1 MHIEVIKHSKKW
13 IGLTILSM
21 TIFLSMIFIK
31 GLNYGID
38 FTGGTLIQ
46 LKYDKQVT
54 LQEVNKELDEI
65 SKSQNMPQL
74 SSTSRKVQVSPTDNV
89 VMLRTQELTEQQ
101 ANNVL
106 KNLEKLGKYQI
117 QRREKVGAT
126 IGDELKSSAIYAL
139 SIGGLLIIIYITIRY
154 EFKFAIAGI
163 LTLLHDVTAA
173 IGVIALL
180 GYEVDTPF
188 IAAIL
193 TILGYSINDTIII
206 YDRIRESL
214 NKKTDSEQLTFGE
227 ILNKSLNQVL
237 VRSIN
242 TSVTTILA
250 LVAILV
256 FGGDSLRTFT
266 TALLVGIGV
275 GTYSSIFI
283 STPLV
288 YLFEKNRDK
297 IYKPKEKKIEV
308 DEDKILV

>member
-1 MHIEVIKHSKKW
+1 MYIEVIKHSKKW
-13 IGLTILSM
+13 ITLSTISFI
-21 TIFLSMIFIK
+21 IFLGMFLVK

-38 FTGGTLIQ
+38 FTGGSLIQ
-46 LKYDKQVT
+46 LNYTNNIT
-54 LQEVNKELDEI
+54 LTDINKELDELVVEI
-65 SKSQNMPQL
+65 PQL
-74 SSTSRKVQVSPTDNV
+74 SSTARKVQVS
-89 VMLRTQELTEQQ
+89 Q
-101 ANNVL
+101 ADNNVIIRTAEMSD
-106 KNLEKLGKYQI
+106 KETEKLLTNLQALGDYKLE
-117 QRREKVGAT
+117 RAEKVGAT
-126 IGDELKSSAIYAL
+126 IGEELKTSAIYAL
-139 SIGGLLIIIYITIRY
+139 TIGGLLIVLYITMRY

-173 IGVIALL
+173 LGVIALL

-214 NKKTDSEQLTFGE
+214 RKKSDLTFGE
-227 ILNKSLNQVL
+227 VLNKSLNQVL

-242 TSVTTILA
+242 TSVTTLLA

-266 TALLVGIGV
+266 TTLLVGIGV
-275 GTYSSIFI
+275 GTYSSIYI

-288 YLFEKNRDK
+288 YLFEKKRDDKYEPKKDDDDDNSHPEEK
-297 IYKPKEKKIEV
+297 IV
-308 DEDKILV
+308 V

>member
-1 MHIEVIKHSKKW
+1 MYIEVIKHSKKW
-13 IGLTILSM
+13 ITLSTISFI
-21 TIFLSMIFIK
+21 IFLGMFLVK

-38 FTGGTLIQ
+38 FTGGSLIQ
-46 LKYDKQVT
+46 LNYANNIT
-54 LQEVNKELDEI
+54 LTDINKELDELAVEI
-65 SKSQNMPQL
+65 PQL
-74 SSTSRKVQVSPTDNV
+74 SSTARKVQVS
-89 VMLRTQELTEQQ
+89 Q
-101 ANNVL
+101 ADNNVIIRTAEMSDKETERL
-106 KNLEKLGKYQI
+106 LINLQTLGDYKLE
-117 QRREKVGAT
+117 RAEKVGAT
-126 IGDELKSSAIYAL
+126 IGEELKTSAIYAL
-139 SIGGLLIIIYITIRY
+139 TIGGLLIVLYITMRY

-173 IGVIALL
+173 LGVIALL

-214 NKKTDSEQLTFGE
+214 RKKSDLTFGE
-227 ILNKSLNQVL
+227 VLNKSLNQVL

-242 TSVTTILA
+242 TSVTTLLA

-266 TALLVGIGV
+266 TTLLVGIGV
-275 GTYSSIFI
+275 GTYSSIYI

-288 YLFEKNRDK
+288 YLFEKKRDDKYEPKKDDDDDNSHPEEK
-297 IYKPKEKKIEV
+297 IV
-308 DEDKILV
+308 V

>member
-1 MHIEVIKHSKKW
+1 MYIEVIKHSKKW
-13 IGLTILSM
+13 ITLSTISFI
-21 TIFLSMIFIK
+21 IFLGMFLVK

-38 FTGGTLIQ
+38 FTGGSLIQ
-46 LKYDKQVT
+46 LNYTNNIT
-54 LQEVNKELDEI
+54 LTDINKELDALAVEI
-65 SKSQNMPQL
+65 PQL
-74 SSTSRKVQVSPTDNV
+74 SSTARKVQVS
-89 VMLRTQELTEQQ
+89 Q
-101 ANNVL
+101 ADNNVIIRTAEMSD
-106 KNLEKLGKYQI
+106 KETEKLLTNLQTLGDYKLE
-117 QRREKVGAT
+117 RAEKVGAT
-126 IGDELKSSAIYAL
+126 IGEELKTSAIYAL
-139 SIGGLLIIIYITIRY
+139 TIGGLLIVLYITMRY

-173 IGVIALL
+173 LGVIALL

-214 NKKTDSEQLTFGE
+214 RKKSDLTFGE
-227 ILNKSLNQVL
+227 VLNKSLNQVL

-242 TSVTTILA
+242 TSVTTLLA

-266 TALLVGIGV
+266 TTLLVGIGV
-275 GTYSSIFI
+275 GTYSSIYI

-288 YLFEKNRDK
+288 YLFEKKRDDKYEPKKDDDDDNSHPEEK
-297 IYKPKEKKIEV
+297 IV
-308 DEDKILV
+308 V

>member
-1 MHIEVIKHSKKW
+1 MYIEVIKHSKKW
-13 IGLTILSM
+13 ITLSTISFI
-21 TIFLSMIFIK
+21 IFLGMFLVK

-38 FTGGTLIQ
+38 FTGGSLIQ
-46 LKYDKQVT
+46 LNYTNNIT
-54 LQEVNKELDEI
+54 LTDINKELDELAVEI
-65 SKSQNMPQL
+65 PQL
-74 SSTSRKVQVSPTDNV
+74 SSTARKVQVS
-89 VMLRTQELTEQQ
+89 Q
-101 ANNVL
+101 ADNNVIIRTAEMSD
-106 KNLEKLGKYQI
+106 KETEKLLTNLQTVGDYKLE
-117 QRREKVGAT
+117 RAEKVGAT
-126 IGDELKSSAIYAL
+126 IGEELKTSAIYAL
-139 SIGGLLIIIYITIRY
+139 TIGGLLIVLYITMRY

-173 IGVIALL
+173 LGVIALL

-214 NKKTDSEQLTFGE
+214 RKKSDLTFGE
-227 ILNKSLNQVL
+227 VLNKSLNQVL

-242 TSVTTILA
+242 TSVTTLLA

-266 TALLVGIGV
+266 TTLLVGIGV
-275 GTYSSIFI
+275 GTYSSIYI

-288 YLFEKNRDK
+288 YLFEKKRDDKYEPKKDDDDDNSHPEEK
-297 IYKPKEKKIEV
+297 IV
-308 DEDKILV
+308 V

>member
-1 MHIEVIKHSKKW
+1 MYIEVIKHSKKW
-13 IGLTILSM
+13 ITLSTISFI
-21 TIFLSMIFIK
+21 IFLGMFLVK

-38 FTGGTLIQ
+38 FTGGNLIQ
-46 LKYDKQVT
+46 LNYTKTIT
-54 LQEVNKELDEI
+54 LGDMNRELDELAVEI
-65 SKSQNMPQL
+65 PQL
-74 SSTSRKVQVSPTDNV
+74 SSTARKVQVS
-89 VMLRTQELTEQQ
+89 Q
-101 ANNVL
+101 ADNNVIIRTAEMSD
-106 KNLEKLGKYQI
+106 KETEKLLMNLQKLGEYKLE
-117 QRREKVGAT
+117 RAEKVGAT
-126 IGDELKSSAIYAL
+126 IGEELKTSAVYAL
-139 SIGGLLIIIYITIRY
+139 TIGGLLIVLYITMRY

-173 IGVIALL
+173 LGVIALL

-214 NKKTDSEQLTFGE
+214 RKKSDLTFGE
-227 ILNKSLNQVL
+227 VLNKSLNQVL

-242 TSVTTILA
+242 TSVTTLLA

-266 TALLVGIGV
+266 TTLLVGIGV
-275 GTYSSIFI
+275 GTYSSIYI

-288 YLFEKNRDK
+288 YLFEKKRDDKYEPKKDDDDDNSHPEEK
-297 IYKPKEKKIEV
+297 IV
-308 DEDKILV
+308 V

>member
-1 MHIEVIKHSKKW
+1 MYIEVIKHSKKW
-13 IGLTILSM
+13 ITLSTISFI
-21 TIFLSMIFIK
+21 IFLGMFLVK

-38 FTGGTLIQ
+38 FTGGSLIQ
-46 LKYDKQVT
+46 LNYANNIT
-54 LQEVNKELDEI
+54 LTDINKELDELAVEI
-65 SKSQNMPQL
+65 PQL
-74 SSTSRKVQVSPTDNV
+74 SSTARKVQVS
-89 VMLRTQELTEQQ
+89 Q
-101 ANNVL
+101 ADNNVIIRTAEMSD
-106 KNLEKLGKYQI
+106 KETEKLLTNLQTLGDYKLE
-117 QRREKVGAT
+117 RAEKVGAT
-126 IGDELKSSAIYAL
+126 IGEELKTSAIYAL
-139 SIGGLLIIIYITIRY
+139 TIGGLLIVLYITMRY

-173 IGVIALL
+173 LGVIALL

-214 NKKTDSEQLTFGE
+214 RKKSDLTFGE
-227 ILNKSLNQVL
+227 VLNKSLNQVL

-242 TSVTTILA
+242 TSVTTLLA

-266 TALLVGIGV
+266 TTLLVGIGV
-275 GTYSSIFI
+275 GTYSSIYI

-288 YLFEKNRDK
+288 YLFEKKRDDKYEPKKDDDDDNSHPEEK
-297 IYKPKEKKIEV
+297 IV
-308 DEDKILV
+308 V

>member
-1 MHIEVIKHSKKW
+1 MYIEVIKHSKKW
-13 IGLTILSM
+13 ITLSTISFI
-21 TIFLSMIFIK
+21 IFLGMFLVK

-38 FTGGTLIQ
+38 FTGGSLIQ
-46 LKYDKQVT
+46 LNYTNNIT
-54 LQEVNKELDEI
+54 LTDINKELDELAVEI
-65 SKSQNMPQL
+65 PQL
-74 SSTSRKVQVSPTDNV
+74 SSTARKVQVS
-89 VMLRTQELTEQQ
+89 Q
-101 ANNVL
+101 ADNNVIIRTGEMSD
-106 KNLEKLGKYQI
+106 KETEKLLTNLQTLGDYKLE
-117 QRREKVGAT
+117 RAEKVGAT
-126 IGDELKSSAIYAL
+126 IGEELKTSAIYAL
-139 SIGGLLIIIYITIRY
+139 TIGGLLIVLYITMRY

-173 IGVIALL
+173 LGVIALL

-214 NKKTDSEQLTFGE
+214 RKKSDLTFGE
-227 ILNKSLNQVL
+227 VLNKSLNQVL

-242 TSVTTILA
+242 TSVTTLLA

-266 TALLVGIGV
+266 TTLLVGIGV
-275 GTYSSIFI
+275 GTYSSIYI

-288 YLFEKNRDK
+288 YLFEKKRDDKYEPKKDDDDDNSHPEEK
-297 IYKPKEKKIEV
+297 IV
-308 DEDKILV
+308 V

>member
-1 MHIEVIKHSKKW
+1 MYIEVIKHSKKW
-13 IGLTILSM
+13 ITLSTISFI
-21 TIFLSMIFIK
+21 IFLGMFLVK

-38 FTGGTLIQ
+38 FTGGSLIQ
-46 LKYDKQVT
+46 LNYTNNIT
-54 LQEVNKELDEI
+54 LTDINKELDELAVEI
-65 SKSQNMPQL
+65 PQL
-74 SSTSRKVQVSPTDNV
+74 SSTARKVQVS
-89 VMLRTQELTEQQ
+89 Q
-101 ANNVL
+101 ADNNVIIRTAEMSD
-106 KNLEKLGKYQI
+106 KETEKLLTNLQTLGDYKLE
-117 QRREKVGAT
+117 RAEKVGAT
-126 IGDELKSSAIYAL
+126 IGEELKTSAIYAL
-139 SIGGLLIIIYITIRY
+139 TIGGLLIVLYITMRY

-173 IGVIALL
+173 LGVIALL

-214 NKKTDSEQLTFGE
+214 RKKSDLTFGE
-227 ILNKSLNQVL
+227 VLNKSLNQVL

-242 TSVTTILA
+242 TSVTTLLA

-266 TALLVGIGV
+266 TTLLVGIGV
-275 GTYSSIFI
+275 GTYSSIYI

-288 YLFEKNRDK
+288 YLFEKKRDDKYEPKKDYDDDNSHPEEK
-297 IYKPKEKKIEV
+297 IV
-308 DEDKILV
+308 V

>member
-1 MHIEVIKHSKKW
+1 MYIEVIKHSKKW
-13 IGLTILSM
+13 ITLSTISFM
-21 TIFLSMIFIK
+21 IFLGMFFVK

-38 FTGGTLIQ
+38 FTGGSLIQ
-46 LKYDKQVT
+46 LNYSKGIT
-54 LQEVNKELDEI
+54 LADVNKELDTLAVEI
-65 SKSQNMPQL
+65 PQL
-74 SSTSRKVQVSPTDNV
+74 VSTARKVQVSQSD
-89 VMLRTQELTEQQ
+89 
-101 ANNVL
+101 NNVIIRTAEMSDKETEEL
-106 KNLEKLGKYQI
+106 LVKLQTLGEYKLE
-117 QRREKVGAT
+117 RAEKVGAT
-126 IGDELKSSAIYAL
+126 IGEELKTSAIYAL
-139 SIGGLLIIIYITIRY
+139 TIGGLLIVLYITLRY

-173 IGVIALL
+173 LGVIALL

-214 NKKTDSEQLTFGE
+214 RKKSDMTFGE
-227 ILNKSLNQVL
+227 VLNKSLNQVL

-242 TSVTTILA
+242 TSVTTLLA

-266 TALLVGIGV
+266 TTLLVGIGV
-275 GTYSSIFI
+275 GTYSSIYI

-288 YLFEKNRDK
+288 YLFEKKRDDKYEPKKDDDDESHPEEK
-297 IYKPKEKKIEV
+297 IV
-308 DEDKILV
+308 V

>member
-1 MHIEVIKHSKKW
+1 MYIEVIKHSKKW
-13 IGLTILSM
+13 ITLSTISFI
-21 TIFLSMIFIK
+21 IFLGMFLVK

-38 FTGGTLIQ
+38 FTGGSLIQ
-46 LKYDKQVT
+46 LNYSKNIT
-54 LQEVNKELDEI
+54 LADINKELDSLAIEI
-65 SKSQNMPQL
+65 PQL
-74 SSTSRKVQVSPTDNV
+74 TSTARKVQVSQSD
-89 VMLRTQELTEQQ
+89 
-101 ANNVL
+101 NNVIIRTAEMSDKETEEL
-106 KNLEKLGKYQI
+106 LTKLQTLGEYKLE
-117 QRREKVGAT
+117 RAEKVGAT
-126 IGDELKSSAIYAL
+126 IGEELKTSAIYAL
-139 SIGGLLIIIYITIRY
+139 TIGGLLIVLYITMRY

-173 IGVIALL
+173 LGVIALL

-214 NKKTDSEQLTFGE
+214 RKKSDMTFGE
-227 ILNKSLNQVL
+227 VLNKSLNQVL

-242 TSVTTILA
+242 TSVTTLLA

-266 TALLVGIGV
+266 TTLLVGIGV
-275 GTYSSIFI
+275 GTYSSIYI

-288 YLFEKNRDK
+288 YLFEKKRDDKYEPKKDDNDDSHPEEK
-297 IYKPKEKKIEV
+297 IV
-308 DEDKILV
+308 V

>member
-1 MHIEVIKHSKKW
+1 MYIEVIKHSKKW
-13 IGLTILSM
+13 ITLSTISFI
-21 TIFLSMIFIK
+21 IFLGMFLVK

-38 FTGGTLIQ
+38 FTGGSLIQ
-46 LKYDKQVT
+46 LNYTNNIT
-54 LQEVNKELDEI
+54 LTDINKELDELAVEI
-65 SKSQNMPQL
+65 PQL
-74 SSTSRKVQVSPTDNV
+74 SSTARKVQVS
-89 VMLRTQELTEQQ
+89 Q
-101 ANNVL
+101 ADNNVIIRTAEMSD
-106 KNLEKLGKYQI
+106 KETEKLLTNLQTLGDYKLE
-117 QRREKVGAT
+117 RAEKVGAT
-126 IGDELKSSAIYAL
+126 IGEELKTSAIYAL
-139 SIGGLLIIIYITIRY
+139 TIGGLLIVLYITMRY

-173 IGVIALL
+173 LGVIALL

-214 NKKTDSEQLTFGE
+214 RKKSDLTFGE
-227 ILNKSLNQVL
+227 VLNKSLNQVL

-242 TSVTTILA
+242 TSVTTLLA

-266 TALLVGIGV
+266 TTLLVGIGV
-275 GTYSSIFI
+275 GTYSSIYI

-288 YLFEKNRDK
+288 CLFEKKRDDKYEPKKDDDDDNSHPEEK
-297 IYKPKEKKIEV
+297 IV
-308 DEDKILV
+308 V

>member
-1 MHIEVIKHSKKW
+1 MYIEVIKHSKKW
-13 IGLTILSM
+13 ITLSTISFI
-21 TIFLSMIFIK
+21 IFLGMFLVK

-38 FTGGTLIQ
+38 FTGGSLIQ
-46 LKYDKQVT
+46 LNYTNNIT
-54 LQEVNKELDEI
+54 LTEINKELDELAVEI
-65 SKSQNMPQL
+65 PQL
-74 SSTSRKVQVSPTDNV
+74 SSTARKVQVS
-89 VMLRTQELTEQQ
+89 Q
-101 ANNVL
+101 ADNNVIIRTAEMSD
-106 KNLEKLGKYQI
+106 KETEKLLTNLQALGDYKLE
-117 QRREKVGAT
+117 RAEKVGAT
-126 IGDELKSSAIYAL
+126 IGEELKTSAIYAL
-139 SIGGLLIIIYITIRY
+139 TIGGLLIVLYITMRY

-173 IGVIALL
+173 LGVIALL

-214 NKKTDSEQLTFGE
+214 RKKSDLTFGE
-227 ILNKSLNQVL
+227 VLNKSLNQVL

-242 TSVTTILA
+242 TSVTTLLA

-266 TALLVGIGV
+266 TTLLVGIGV
-275 GTYSSIFI
+275 GTYSSIYI

-288 YLFEKNRDK
+288 YLFEKKRDDKYEPKKDDDDDNSHPEEK
-297 IYKPKEKKIEV
+297 IV
-308 DEDKILV
+308 V

>member
-1 MHIEVIKHSKKW
+1 MYIEVIKHSKKW
-13 IGLTILSM
+13 ITLSTISFI
-21 TIFLSMIFIK
+21 IFLGMFLVK

-38 FTGGTLIQ
+38 FTGGNLIQ
-46 LKYDKQVT
+46 LNYTNNIT
-54 LQEVNKELDEI
+54 LTDINRELDVLAVEI
-65 SKSQNMPQL
+65 PQL
-74 SSTSRKVQVSPTDNV
+74 SSTARKVQVS
-89 VMLRTQELTEQQ
+89 Q
-101 ANNVL
+101 ADNNVIIRTAEMSDGET
-106 KNLEKLGKYQI
+106 EKLLTNLQTLGDYKLE
-117 QRREKVGAT
+117 RAEKVGAT
-126 IGDELKSSAIYAL
+126 IGEELKTSAIYAL
-139 SIGGLLIIIYITIRY
+139 TIGGLLIVLYITMRY

-173 IGVIALL
+173 LGVIALL

-214 NKKTDSEQLTFGE
+214 RKKSDLTFGE
-227 ILNKSLNQVL
+227 VLNKSLNQVL

-242 TSVTTILA
+242 TSVTTLLA

-266 TALLVGIGV
+266 TTLLVGIGV
-275 GTYSSIFI
+275 GTYSSIYI

-288 YLFEKNRDK
+288 YLFEKKRDDKYEPKKDDDDDNSHPEEK
-297 IYKPKEKKIEV
+297 IV
-308 DEDKILV
+308 V